1 MGKSD
6 FSQMKAFQKRLEEV
20 ANGQQKQQFYEACA
34 REIAARFLAK
44 VIKRTPV
51 GQYESG
57 TGKSGG
63 SLRRGWTSN
72 TEEDAQSSNATPL
85 QHVQSLEVKKVGYS
99 YQITIINPMTY
110 ASYVEY
116 GHRTR
121 GGKGWVPGQ
130 FMMTISE
137 KELQIEAPGV
147 LEKKLESFLKEVLD
161 GK

>member
-6 FSQMKAFQKRLEEV
+6 FSQMKAFQKRLEDI
-20 ANGQQKQQFYEACA
+20 ASGPLKQQFYEDCA
-34 REIAARFLAK
+34 RELAARFLAK
-44 VIKRTPV
+44 AIKRTPV
-51 GQYESG
+51 GEYESG

-63 SLRRGWTSN
+63 SLRRGWTSK
-72 TEEDAQSSNATPL
+72 TESDAQSSNATPL
-85 QHVQSLEVKKVGYS
+85 QYAHSLEVKKVGYS
-99 YQITIINPMTY
+99 YQITLINPMTY
-110 ASYVEY
+110 ASYVEF

-121 GGKGWVPGQ
+121 GGKGWVNGR